1 MNLYYNSLIKEFKD
15 KNFESVYL
23 FYGKE
28 NYIIDNVI
36 SFLKNKV
43 VDDVYKDFNYKEIDY
58 KNSNISDVLSTFE
71 ILPFMSEY
79 TFTIIKN
86 VDSLFKEITEDES
99 ERLVD
104 YLMKPNKT
112 SVVIFIGENID
123 KRKKVFKKFKKHS
136 TLFEFKKLNNIE
148 FPKWVNKYFT
158 DNGKVIRNRELSYLV
173 KETGYLDKN
182 SDKSLYSIIR
192 DFEKI
197 INYSDDELVTTEIID
212 KFIDKPIE
220 DNIFLL
226 IDSIFNNQTE
236 KAFDILNLMDS
247 KNEPLQVILFMII
260 KQFRVILKIKILIET
275 GLTSKNA
282 GEILGIHSYV
292 AKKSAVQAKEIDYKI
307 LKKILKK
314 SIEVDRLSKSSS
326 IDLRLIIESYIVEIA
341 NLIN

>member
-1 MNLYYNSLIKEFKD
+1 
-15 KNFESVYL
+15 
-23 FYGKE
+23 
-28 NYIIDNVI
+28 
-36 SFLKNKV
+36 
-43 VDDVYKDFNYKEIDY
+43 
-58 KNSNISDVLSTFE
+58 
-71 ILPFMSEY
+71 MSEY